1 MNTARMARGSLW
13 GAVATVLMTCTHTA
27 IWAVQGRL
35 TVHAFET
42 QAMPAMIITKM
53 FGSGLPASTHLLLA
67 MLLHIG
73 YGGFWGAILFA
84 LTPRITFWKGV
95 GTGAFLWLGAHL
107 FLLPLL
113 GRSIFMSGGAQ
124 ILAGLWFSI
133 ATHFTYGASL
143 GLLGAWSEHAA
154 EKNRVTVPSPE
165 MGPNP
170 GKPAA
175 SVR

>member
-1 MNTARMARGSLW
+1 MNAARMARGFLW

-42 QAMPAMIITKM
+42 QAMPAVIITKM
-53 FGSGLPASTHLLLA
+53 FGQDLAPSTHLLLA
-67 MLLHIG
+67 MLLHMG
-73 YGGFWGAILFA
+73 YGGFCGAILFG
-84 LTPRITFWKGV
+84 LTPRVTFWKGV
-95 GTGAFLWLGAHL
+95 GTGAVLWLGAHL
-107 FLLPLL
+107 FLQPLL
-113 GRSIFMSGGAQ
+113 GRSIFTSGSAQ
-124 ILAGLWFSI
+124 ILTGLWFSI

-154 EKNRVTVPSPE
+154 EKSRVTVPSPE
-165 MGPNP
+165 MRPNP
-170 GKPAA
+170 GNPVT